1 MADQFDN
8 FTKMQSGDIRA
19 FEHLFMSLYPGMCS
33 NADRYLNDEV
43 QSKDIAQEAFIKL
56 WGKREEFK
64 DIVSVKSY
72 LYTTVRNLCLNFI
85 RDHRKSV
92 EISGT
97 LPDLAE
103 TDFKSIIIEEE
114 AIHALYA
121 AVDRLPAQTSRII
134 RMSLKGIKNQEIA
147 NELGISVNSV
157 KTLKYNAL
165 NTLRKELQGT
175 AWLLLFWLEIHL

>member
-33 NADRYLNDEV
+33 IADRYLNDEV

-92 EISGT
+92 EIPGT
-97 LPDLAE
+97 LPDRAE
-103 TDFKSIIIEEE
+103 TD
-114 AIHALYA
+114 
-121 AVDRLPAQTSRII
+121 
-134 RMSLKGIKNQEIA
+134 
-147 NELGISVNSV
+147 
-157 KTLKYNAL
+157 
-165 NTLRKELQGT
+165 
-175 AWLLLFWLEIHL
+175 LL